1 MEVIYAGKQK
11 INIFFFK
18 FIFLVVKNIFE
29 CIMPF
34 DMNLNDILLFDVSS
48 LISKLN
54 EYNYLNLIILQKLFL
69 LGANFGYLV
78 LLHSQPKKTLY
89 LDTLHYVDV
98 IVYIVQLLVPSYA
111 PFSSVAE
118 RCINL
123 T

>member
-118 RCINL
+118 RSINL